1 MKKLVSLLLALC
13 LVFAL
18 GASAFAA
25 NFPANGF
32 SDVSRSAWYAEAVDF
47 VKASGLMNGVGGN
60 RFDPNGTVTRAMVIT
75 VLYRLADE
83 PSVSGQSNPF
93 RDVPNDS
100 NCWYRDAVIWG
111 VKNGVTNG
119 DGSANVFSPNKA
131 ITREQMATMIVR
143 FLLSQ
148 AELDAASARM
158 IKRLDAKT
166 AAALLKDEFRDAS
179 SISDW
184 ASVNVLICKMTGIMN
199 GDSAGTFR
207 PQATLS
213 RAECAQT
220 FLNLYTI
227 GTET

>member
-25 NFPANGF
+25 DFPANGF
-32 SDVSRSAWYAEAVDF
+32 SDVPRSAWYAEAVDF
-47 VKASGLMNGVGGN
+47 VKASGLMNGVGDN
-60 RFDPNGTVTRAMVIT
+60 RFDPDGSVTRAMVIT
-75 VLYRLADE
+75 VLYRLADK
-83 PSVSGQSNPF
+83 PSVKGQSNPF
-93 RDVPNDS
+93 RDVPNDAG
-100 NCWYRDAVIWG
+100 CWYRDAVVWA
-111 VKNGVTNG
+111 VANGVTNG
-119 DGSANVFSPNKA
+119 DGSANVFSPNKS

-148 AELDAASARM
+148 AELDFASEQM

-166 AAALLKDEFRDAS
+166 ASSMLKDEFRDAS

-184 ASVNVLICKMTGIMN
+184 AAVNVLICKMTGIMN
-199 GDSAGTFR
+199 GDAAGTFR

-220 FLNLYTI
+220 FLNLYKI
-227 GTET
+227 GTEA

>member
-18 GASAFAA
+18 GASAFASS
-25 NFPANGF
+25 FPANGF
-32 SDVSRSAWYAEAVDF
+32 SDVPRGEWYAEAVDF
-47 VKASGLMNGVGGN
+47 VKASGLMNGVGDN
-60 RFDPNGTVTRAMVIT
+60 RFDPNGSVTRAMVIT
-75 VLYRLADE
+75 VLYRLADK
-83 PSVSGQSNPF
+83 PSVKGQSNPF
-93 RDVPNDS
+93 RDVPNDAG
-100 NCWYRDAVIWG
+100 CWYRDAVIWA

-119 DGSANVFSPNKA
+119 DGSANVFSPDKP

-148 AELDAASARM
+148 ADLDAASERM
-158 IKRLDAKT
+158 IKLLDAKT
-166 AAALLKDEFRDAS
+166 ASAMLKDEFRDAS

-184 ASVNVLICKMTGIMN
+184 AAVNVLICKMTGIMN
-199 GDSAGTFR
+199 GDAAGTFR

-220 FLNLYTI
+220 FLNLYKI
-227 GTET
+227 GTEA

>member
-1 MKKLVSLLLALC
+1 MKKLISLLLALC

-25 NFPANGF
+25 SFPASGF

-47 VKASGLMNGVGGN
+47 VKASGLMNGVGNN
-60 RFDPNGTVTRAMVIT
+60 RFDPNGTVTRAMVVT
-75 VLYRLADE
+75 VLYRLADK

-93 RDVPNDS
+93 RDVPNGSD
-100 NCWYRDAVIWG
+100 CWYRDAAIWA

-148 AELDAASARM
+148 AKLDDASAKM
-158 IKRLDAKT
+158 IQRLDAKT
-166 AAALLKDEFRDAS
+166 AAMLLKDEFRDAS
-179 SISDW
+179 SISSW
-184 ASVNVLICKMTGIMN
+184 AAVNVMICKITGIMN

-227 GTET
+227 GTER

>member
-25 NFPANGF
+25 KFPANGF
-32 SDVSRSAWYAEAVDF
+32 SDVPRGEWYAEAVDF
-47 VKASGLMNGVGGN
+47 VKASGLMNGVGNN
-60 RFDPNGTVTRAMVIT
+60 RFDPNGTVTRAMVVT
-75 VLYRLADE
+75 VLYRLADK

-93 RDVPNDS
+93 RDVPNNPS
-100 NCWYRDAVIWG
+100 CWYRDAAIWA
-111 VKNGVTNG
+111 VKNGVTSG

-148 AELDAASARM
+148 AELDDASARM
-158 IKRLDAKT
+158 IQRLDDKT
-166 AAALLKDEFRDAS
+166 ASMMLKDEFRDAS
-179 SISDW
+179 SISSW
-184 ASVNVLICKMTGIMN
+184 AAVNVLICEMTGIMN
-199 GDSAGTFR
+199 GDTAGTFR

-227 GTET
+227 GTEG